1 MKTIQ
6 YIIITT
12 GLLLLGSTTYGQLN
26 PMGSIYFQNQ
36 YAANPAMAGTQE
48 GWDINAA
55 YKVQWTAI
63 DGAPSMQTLTATYG
77 LPGRKLGFGLNF
89 YNESAG
95 VIRRNSVKGTYA
107 YHIPLNDNRS
117 FLDFGIS
124 SNIISEW
131 IDFNKVVGDPTDGS
145 LHQFN
150 VRPLYVEGDFGI
162 TYRNERLTVQGSLSN
177 VKRLLNTD
185 LRRNVIDQSL
195 YMGAVSY
202 RFFYQGGIVSSIE
215 PKVMYRGV
223 DNYKDLL
230 DLGVQTQCYNDK
242 LIMSMMYHST
252 NSLTFGAGTF
262 YQNRLRILC
271 LYTSGTSDLR
281 KYSNGEFEIA
291 LQYQFK

>member
-6 YIIITT
+6 NIIITIS
-12 GLLLLGSTTYGQLN
+12 LLLMSSTTYGQLN

-36 YAANPAMAGTQE
+36 YAANPAMAGIQE
-48 GWDINAA
+48 GWVINGA

-77 LPGRKLGFGLNF
+77 LPDRKLGFGLNF
-89 YNESAG
+89 YNENAG

-131 IDFNKVVGDPTDGS
+131 IDFNKVVGDPEDQS

-150 VRPLYVEGDFGI
+150 IRPLYVEGDFGI
-162 TYRNERLTVQGSLSN
+162 SYRNERLTVQGSLSN
-177 VKRLLNTD
+177 IKRLLTTD
-185 LRRNVIDQSL
+185 LTRNVIDRSL

-202 RFFYQGGIVSSIE
+202 TFFYQSGIISSIE
-215 PKVMYRGV
+215 PKIMYRGV
-223 DNYKDLL
+223 ENYKDLI
-230 DLGVQTQCYNDK
+230 DLGAQVQCYNDK
-242 LIMSMMYHST
+242 LMLSAIYHST
-252 NSLTFGAGTF
+252 NAVTFGAGTF
-262 YQNRLRILC
+262 YQNKLRILC